1 MVPGSS
7 TNIVCRFNGVFLCT
21 FFIHLLLLKDNSLGI
36 AYASARVY
44 LQIQIN
50 GQVSFFVKWTNLN
63 LDHKQQ
69 WRCEKKRILLLK
81 LIYLWKRSKV
91 LIIHHYC

>member
-1 MVPGSS
+1 MENQDLVKCMIFIMMSS
-7 TNIVCRFNGVFLCT
+7 TKAGIR
-21 FFIHLLLLKDNSLGI
+21 I

-50 GQVSFFVKWTNLN
+50 GRVSFFVKRTTLN

-69 WRCEKKRILLLK
+69 WRCEKKK
-81 LIYLWKRSKV
+81 SSFKV
-91 LIIHHYC
+91 NLSMEKE